1 MDWKPFVSTFTL
13 LLLAELGD
21 KTQLAVISQAAK
33 FRSPLL
39 VFLGAGAALLAVS
52 ALGVV
57 LGQVCATC
65 LPRDRSLRGRCVGC
79 YDRTVYTPLPLPDE
93 L

>member
-1 MDWKPFVSTFTL
+1 MDWRPLISTFTL

-33 FRSPLL
+33 FRSPWL
-39 VFLGAGAALLAVS
+39 VFAGGALALAVVTG
-52 ALGVV
+52 LGVI

-65 LPRDRSLRGRCVGC
+65 LPKELIRWVAGGAFIAMGVLMLLRVI
-79 YDRTVYTPLPLPDE
+79 
-93 L
+93 

>member
-1 MDWKPFVSTFTL
+1 VDWKPFVSTFTL

-21 KTQLAVISQAAK
+21 KTQLAVITQSAK
-33 FRSPLL
+33 FNSPYL
-39 VFLGAGAALLAVS
+39 VLAGAALALTVVS

-65 LPRDRSLRGRCVGC
+65 FPEQIIRYLAGAAFIVMGLLMVFK
-79 YDRTVYTPLPLPDE
+79 VI
-93 L
+93 

>member
-1 MDWKPFVSTFTL
+1 MDWKPLISTFTL

-33 FRSPLL
+33 FQSPWL
-39 VFLGAGAALLAVS
+39 VFAGGALALAVVTG
-52 ALGVV
+52 LGVI

-65 LPRDRSLRGRCVGC
+65 LPRDLIRWIAGSAFIVMGGLM
-79 YDRTVYTPLPLPDE
+79 LAKII
-93 L
+93 

>member
-65 LPRDRSLRGRCVGC
+65 LPRDLIRWVAGGAFILMGLLMLAGRI
-79 YDRTVYTPLPLPDE
+79 
-93 L
+93 

>member
-33 FRSPLL
+33 FNSPWL
-39 VFLGAGAALLAVS
+39 VWAGGAAALIIVS
-52 ALGVV
+52 GLGVL
-57 LGQVCATC
+57 LGQVCADC
-65 LPRDRSLRGRCVGC
+65 LPRDLIRWLAGGAFVVMGVLMLLRVI
-79 YDRTVYTPLPLPDE
+79 
-93 L
+93 

>member
-21 KTQLAVISQAAK
+21 KTQLAVITQAAK
-33 FRSPLL
+33 FKSPWMVLA
-39 VFLGAGAALLAVS
+39 GAGMALVIVS

-57 LGQVCATC
+57 LGQICAEF
-65 LPRDRSLRGRCVGC
+65 LPR
-79 YDRTVYTPLPLPDE
+79 E
-93 L
+93 LIRWVAGAAFIVMGVLMLLKIL